1 MSRLFY
7 QGLGKTIPWEKLSN
21 ATSLT
26 YDDVTLVT
34 QNSSIT
40 SRKEIDTSVV
50 FGPYKLTLPIINA
63 PMDTVGS
70 EELIR
75 SLAEAGGIGCL
86 PRYRQSIDEILP
98 TVKRLVEDD
107 IPCLYAVGLKKAL
120 EDAKIL
126 KKVGVKMILVDV
138 AHGGSEHV
146 IEVTSEIK
154 KSLKLFAT
162 AGNITTALQAERYK
176 EAGLTIA
183 RVGVGGGAVCITR
196 EVAGVGMPQLAAV
209 FDTVSTG
216 ITVIADGGIKGPKD
230 VVKAMAAGATVVMIG
245 SLFAGTS
252 EAPKL
257 RDEQGN
263 LIYRG
268 QASKSYMKDRGTAT
282 NEFRAAEGVEVVIK
296 EKGSL
301 SEVLQELSGGL
312 RSAMSYTGAR
322 TIEEFQKKAIFNVV
336 SHAAHLEG
344 TPHMKYR

>member
-1 MSRLFY
+1 MSRVFY
-7 QGLGKTIPWEKLSN
+7 KGLGKTTSWENLPH

-26 YDDVTLVT
+26 YDDVTLIT
-34 QNSSIT
+34 QNSPIA
-40 SRKEIDTSVV
+40 SRKEIETAVT
-50 FGPYKLTLPIINA
+50 FGPYKLSLPIINA

-75 SLAEAGGIGCL
+75 ALAAAGGIGCL

-98 TVKRLVEDD
+98 IVKKLAADD
-107 IPCLYAVGLKKAL
+107 VPCLYAVGLKSAL

-126 KKVGVKMILVDV
+126 KKAGAKMILVDV
-138 AHGGSEHV
+138 AHGGSEQV
-146 IEVTSEIK
+146 IQAAADIQKV
-154 KSLKLFAT
+154 LKIHAT
-162 AGNITTALQAERYK
+162 AGNITTAMQAERYK
-176 EAGLTIA
+176 EAGLSIA

-216 ITVIADGGIKGPKD
+216 IDVIADGGIKGPKD
-230 VVKAMAAGATVVMIG
+230 VVKAMAAGAKVVMIG
-245 SLFAGTS
+245 SLFAGTE

-257 RDEQGN
+257 RDEKGN
-263 LIYRG
+263 LVYRG

-296 EKGSL
+296 EKGPVKD
-301 SEVLQELSGGL
+301 VLLELSGGL

-322 TIEEFQKKAIFNVV
+322 NIEEFQKKAIFNVV
-336 SHAAHLEG
+336 SQAAHLEG
-344 TPHMKYR
+344 TPHMMYR